1 MFVCSPAGLGAQFL
15 NSVSYYI
22 LILKC
27 PVPIDSGSYTLKAA
41 LFHTVPLWC
50 CKQCNRQEDAWEWE
64 NLGISLLLK
73 VLTAVF
79 YKSEGAWQVKGEGK
93 LRKVLYRPKCDIQH
107 KVTVKNRRLFFFP
120 TCHRKHALPAYK
132 WSLCNHSNMNNY
144 KISFRDVDYC
154 L

>member
-41 LFHTVPLWC
+41 LFHTIPLWC

-79 YKSEGAWQVKGEGK
+79 YKSEGAWQVKGEGNYERYCIDQNVTYSIRWQWRTEDCFFSLLATENMHFQHINEVYATIAIWTIIK
-93 LRKVLYRPKCDIQH
+93 LVLE
-107 KVTVKNRRLFFFP
+107 
-120 TCHRKHALPAYK
+120 
-132 WSLCNHSNMNNY
+132 M
-144 KISFRDVDYC
+144 
-154 L
+154 